1 MNKRTLGIV
10 AVAILGGLSL
20 GGGSASAAPLA
31 VPGIQADHTV
41 ATPVQMMRSERMMMR
56 DRMMQKRM
64 MERRMMEKRMMRRQ
78 MMKRRMMNR
87 M

>member
-31 VPGIQADHTV
+31 VPAARPTTRLQ
-41 ATPVQMMRSERMMMR
+41 
-56 DRMMQKRM
+56 
-64 MERRMMEKRMMRRQ
+64 RRCR
-78 MMKRRMMNR
+78 
-87 M
+87 